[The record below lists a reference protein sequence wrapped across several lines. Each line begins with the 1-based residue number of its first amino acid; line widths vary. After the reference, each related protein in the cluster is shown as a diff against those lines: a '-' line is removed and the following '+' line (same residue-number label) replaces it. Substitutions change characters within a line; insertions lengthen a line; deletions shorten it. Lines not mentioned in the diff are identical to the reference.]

1 MNIKIKLIALEMLSL
16 LALGII
22 LISGSLALSV
32 EEVHVRTEETLRT
45 AVYGYNGSTSCGDAF
60 DENDRV

>member
-45 AVYGYNGSTSCGDAF
+45 AVYGYNGSTS
-60 DENDRV
+60 